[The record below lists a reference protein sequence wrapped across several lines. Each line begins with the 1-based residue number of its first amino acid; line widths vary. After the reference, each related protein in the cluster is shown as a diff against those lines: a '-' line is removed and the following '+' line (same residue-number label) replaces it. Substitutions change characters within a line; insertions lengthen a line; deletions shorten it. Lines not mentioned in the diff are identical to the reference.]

1 MNEATV
7 RAKTKMSETI
17 DYLKTVNDE
26 LGECIS
32 MFTVLG
38 DRLLIISEPIEAK
51 QPSTPADDISNP
63 ETIKQLKEIGDLL
76 RLKVGKVES
85 MIDRLAI

>member
-7 RAKTKMSETI
+7 RAKTKMSKTI

-32 MFTVLG
+32 ILE

-76 RLKVGKVES
+76 RLIGKVES
-85 MIDRLAI
+85 RIDRLAI

>member
-32 MFTVLG
+32 ILE